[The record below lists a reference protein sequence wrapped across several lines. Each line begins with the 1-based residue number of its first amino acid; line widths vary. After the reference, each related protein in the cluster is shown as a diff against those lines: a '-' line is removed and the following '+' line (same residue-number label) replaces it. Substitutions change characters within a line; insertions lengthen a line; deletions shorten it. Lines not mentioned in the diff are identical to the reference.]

1 MMLSAELFDI
11 FATGR
16 LVTAQTVS
24 DFCRMSMH
32 ITERAD
38 TAGKSTSLPFLCFAI
53 EYNSTVSHCHSQ

>member
-1 MMLSAELFDI
+1 MFSAELFDI

-16 LVTAQTVS
+16 LVTTQTVS

-38 TAGKSTSLPFLCFAI
+38 TAGKSTSLPFLFFCDR
-53 EYNSTVSHCHSQ
+53 VQ